1 MHLICKGLD
10 KYVEVKTYQVKIEQ
24 SSRKI
29 FYVTQD
35 LSTQKKLPG
44 NSKKFEVRRGRFW
57 ATDRLLLQ
65 ANLAKL
71 PKGGCMA
78 EVGGWPAQGE
88 GDLLGE
94 FDWEFDSDLL
104 GHPYIT

>member
-1 MHLICKGLD
+1 MGNQ
-10 KYVEVKTYQVKIEQ
+10 T
-24 SSRKI
+24 I
-29 FYVTQD
+29 FKKNRLHHSDENKD
-35 LSTQKKLPG
+35 LSSTQKKLPG

-57 ATDRLLLQ
+57 ATDLLLLQ

-104 GHPYIT
+104 GHP